1 MLFVTYDLGIKLS
14 ANVWDAWVEARTKGT
29 NKLSSRKFDSQV
41 FSRFADQEPEEA
53 AKTSCKLVRPIHV
66 CVLRK
71 YAQAIGCL
79 LLRVL
84 AAVKK

>member
-1 MLFVTYDLGIKLS
+1 MLFVSYDLGIKLS
-14 ANVWDAWVEARTKGT
+14 ADVWDAWVEARTKGT

-53 AKTSCKLVRPIHV
+53 AKTSCKERVRPIHV

-71 YAQAIGCL
+71 YAQAIG
-79 LLRVL
+79 
-84 AAVKK
+84 